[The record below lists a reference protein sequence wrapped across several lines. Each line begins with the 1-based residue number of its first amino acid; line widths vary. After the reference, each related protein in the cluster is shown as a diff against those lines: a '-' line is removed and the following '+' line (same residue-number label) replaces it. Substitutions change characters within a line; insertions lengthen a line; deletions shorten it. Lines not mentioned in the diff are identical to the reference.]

1 MSVAT
6 QPALNSAQ
14 RSALVDKIRRGANLP
29 ALVAHAKQAGWRVSR
44 TTLAELLK
52 HTRQQAQQAQA
63 APPGAPA
70 APQDPATALEALRGE
85 VALLAA
91 RLTALETQGLPRLTL
106 TEVSTQAVQ
115 VAVRK
120 AQDPT
125 LDPAIQVKWV
135 AELPALMAE
144 ARRVREAEGEEG
156 DDAPLFSA

>member
-1 MSVAT
+1 MPT
-6 QPALNSAQ
+6 QPVLNSVQ
-14 RSALVDKIRRGANLP
+14 RAALVEKIRRGANLP

-52 HTRQQAQQAQA
+52 HTRQAQQAQA

-70 APQDPATALEALRGE
+70 APQDPTAALEALRGE

-156 DDAPLFSA
+156 DDTTLFSA